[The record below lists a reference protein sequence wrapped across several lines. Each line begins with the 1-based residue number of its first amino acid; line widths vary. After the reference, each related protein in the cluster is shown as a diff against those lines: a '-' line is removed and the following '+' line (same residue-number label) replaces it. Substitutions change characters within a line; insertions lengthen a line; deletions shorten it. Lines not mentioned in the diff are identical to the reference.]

1 MNAQVSK
8 ALDNIDMAYDDLIDI
23 ANDITNE
30 VIGDVDDMLER
41 AYQNIENLTND
52 SIRQLLLKLSLR
64 SYSFSEIKD
73 KSMFKATL
81 GETLRKEAYAKTFNA
96 SEGTVDVRENTSVI
110 NTSSEILA
118 EELYSLVASIFKSK
132 LDEIHR
138 VVDTLKSVLMSRMQE
153 AKLTQVDGFVG
164 DN

>member
-8 ALDNIDMAYDDLIDI
+8 ALDNIDLAYNDLIDI
-23 ANDITNE
+23 ANDICEDVSGDLNE
-30 VIGDVDDMLER
+30 MIQS
-41 AYQNIENLTND
+41 AYNNIENLTND
-52 SIRQLLLKLSLR
+52 YIRQLLLKLSLR

-73 KSMFKATL
+73 KSAFKATL
-81 GETLRKEAYAKTFNA
+81 GETLRKEAYAKAFNLT
-96 SEGTVDVRENTSVI
+96 EGTVAVRENTSII
-110 NTSSEILA
+110 NTSSEIVA
-118 EELYSLVASIFKSK
+118 EEIYTLVANIFKTR

-153 AKLTQVDGFVG
+153 AKMASVDGFVG

>member
-8 ALDNIDMAYDDLIDI
+8 ALDNIYLAYNDLIDI
-23 ANDITNE
+23 ANDVCND
-30 VIGDVDDMLER
+30 VAGDLNDMIQS
-41 AYQNIENLTND
+41 AYDNIENLTNE

-81 GETLRKEAYAKTFNA
+81 GETLRKEAYAKAFNL
-96 SEGTVDVRENTSVI
+96 SEGTVAVRENNSII
-110 NTSSEILA
+110 NTSSEIVA
-118 EELYSLVASIFKSK
+118 EEIYTLVANMFKTK
-132 LDEIHR
+132 TDEIHR
-138 VVDTLKSVLMSRMQE
+138 IVDTLKSVLMSRMQE
-153 AKLTQVDGFVG
+153 AKMATVDGFVG

>member
-8 ALDNIDMAYDDLIDI
+8 ALDNIDIAYNDLIDI
-23 ANDITNE
+23 ANDICND
-30 VIGDVDDMLER
+30 VVGDLNDMIQS
-41 AYQNIENLTND
+41 AYDNIENLTNE

-64 SYSFSEIKD
+64 SYSFAEIKD

-81 GETLRKEAYAKTFNA
+81 GETLRKEAYAKSFNLT
-96 SEGTVDVRENTSVI
+96 EGTVAVRENTSII
-110 NTSSEILA
+110 NTASEILA
-118 EELYSLVASIFKSK
+118 EELYTLVANIFKTK
-132 LDEIHR
+132 VDEIHR

-153 AKLTQVDGFVG
+153 AKMATVDGFVG